1 MCVLTRELKRRELTQ
16 FHQREWPDHCM
27 LSYPL
32 LRDQPL
38 LAELYGASVQ
48 GRIATGA
55 RLGNRITALGAQI
68 EPENPAIPAGTRC
81 AGVSGVSLHANVCIP
96 AKARRQLEKLC
107 RYAARPPIATER
119 LSILP
124 DGRVLYRL
132 RHRWRDG
139 TTHVAFEPLEL
150 VEKLPA
156 LVPRPMFNLVRYHGI
171 LAPAARWRPFLVPFD
186 PEATNSVHHSGCGAG
201 KQLDHPESS
210 QKPRRCH
217 RRNYTGLN

>member
-1 MCVLTRELKRRELTQ
+1 
-16 FHQREWPDHCM
+16 M

-150 VEKLPA
+150 VEKLAA
-156 LVPRPMFNLVRYHGI
+156 LVPPPMFNLVRYYV
-171 LAPAARWRPFLVPFD
+171 AYRFMW
-186 PEATNSVHHSGCGAG
+186 S
-201 KQLDHPESS
+201 
-210 QKPRRCH
+210 
-217 RRNYTGLN
+217 